1 MVRYDNILNVING
14 YVEKCSNNE
23 LKSRLEQMT
32 FEEKKEK
39 LIDILSTDEYE
50 EYKRSVHEID
60 LRNEYIESY
69 KEWAEKSSEDSEYW
83 QNRIKEEKEQI
94 KETEEKILQYELKI
108 FRKHEP
114 KEYSLKGYNE
124 GVSHEQNE
132 INNQKSNNYTKNEL
146 NALKSYFKTGFHKVN
161 FCLWRDEPL
170 DKTTATKSRLLSKAI
185 NKNGLTQNTILYNG
199 GHYPNGKIGDSIT
212 FKGFTSTSYDLD
224 SAESFEEGCIYKFL
238 APKGTPCFN
247 ANMSGTSNFS
257 DEHECLLDKNLSGKI
272 VGFDGEYKG
281 VPVVVVQL

>member
-23 LKSRLEQMT
+23 LKGRLEQMT

-39 LIDILSTDEYE
+39 LLDILSTE
-50 EYKRSVHEID
+50 EYANYKHYVNNLDWRKDYLENHEKQ
-60 LRNEYIESY
+60 L
-69 KEWAEKSSEDSEYW
+69 KEHPDSEYW
-83 QNRIKEEKEQI
+83 QRA
-94 KETEEKILQYELKI
+94 TEEQREAVKEYEDKILSYELKI

-124 GVSHEQNE
+124 GLSHEQNE
-132 INNQKSNNYTKNEL
+132 INNQKSNNYTENEL
-146 NALKSYFKTGFHKVN
+146 ASLESYFTTGFHN
-161 FCLWRDEPL
+161 INLLLWKDKSL
-170 DKTTATKSRLLSKAI
+170 DGETATKSRLLSKAI

-224 SAESFEEGCIYKFL
+224 SAEDFEEGCIYKFL

-247 ANMSGTSNFS
+247 ANMNGISKYPN
-257 DEHECLLDKNLSGKI
+257 EHECLLDKNLSGTI